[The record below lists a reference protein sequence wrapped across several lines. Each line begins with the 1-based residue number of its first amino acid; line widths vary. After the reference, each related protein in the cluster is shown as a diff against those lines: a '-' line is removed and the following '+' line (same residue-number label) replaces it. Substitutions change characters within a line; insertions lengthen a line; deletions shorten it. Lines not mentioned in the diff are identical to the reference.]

1 MYVEVGIA
9 VAVGV
14 YFLHSRNEENKK
26 TKRLELEDMN
36 RAIGE
41 SIERAT
47 LDLETQLQDANYEIM
62 RLELDL
68 DQCSDVLK
76 HYVNSVGVIGF
87 ENTEETDKESVMTH
101 GYSDKLNQE
110 IFEEKISKFTNP
122 QNSEYFKKRKSEC
135 SQSANLRNW

>member
-14 YFLHSRNEENKK
+14 YFLYSRNEEDKK
-26 TKRLELEDMN
+26 NKRLELDDMN

-47 LDLETQLQDANYEIM
+47 LHLETQLQDANYEIM
-62 RLELDL
+62 RLESDL

-76 HYVNSVGVIGF
+76 HYVNAVGVIGF
-87 ENTEETDKESVMTH
+87 ESTEETDKESVMTH

-110 IFEEKISKFTNP
+110 IFEEKINKFTNP

-135 SQSANLRNW
+135 SQNANFRNW